1 MKNLYLNN
9 KIKFK
14 KMHIS
19 KPNYKL
25 SENIYK
31 SIDSITSESSNII
44 TISSNLILELSSLFE
59 SIEDDITHE
68 IISEMGEIN
77 DFISKIL
84 TFTKNEL
91 QEIKIKSKL
100 SNEKADKRKLKLLK
114 LKEEN
119 KKLNEKINELE
130 IDKKNLIINIDNISK
145 ELSDLY
151 QKNKMFEKRDS
162 LEKID
167 KKNNDML
174 KEKYIKEINEMQR
187 DMEILKE
194 KNKNY
199 ENNVN
204 KFKRMS
210 ILLEE
215 KNKKLNNQLGSQTM
229 QFISKIKE
237 QNEQKN
243 IINLL
248 RLQNNE
254 LSQQVKNYQLQ
265 IEKLQI
271 KNKTLEEKINTLNNF
286 TPKKASQIIL
296 ESNNKNKNKISDKKF
311 SNNKNEK
318 ERYDN
323 SEDNENENF
332 KYKTFTNLNDLLANE
347 SDLSSRKNSYK
358 QPKKIK
364 IFRKCTFDL
373 DYFFEIYFNVYENF
387 FF

>member
-1 MKNLYLNN
+1 MY
-9 KIKFK
+9 
-14 KMHIS
+14 IS
-19 KPNYKL
+19 KLHYKL
-25 SENIYK
+25 GENIYK
-31 SIDSITSESSNII
+31 SIDQITLESANII
-44 TISSNLILELSSLFE
+44 TTSSNLMLQLSNLFE

-91 QEIKIKSKL
+91 QEIKLKSKL
-100 SNEKADKRKLKLLK
+100 SNEKADKRKLKLIK
-114 LKEEN
+114 LKEDN
-119 KKLNEKINELE
+119 KKLREKIKELE
-130 IDKKNLIINIDNISK
+130 FDKKNLIINIDDISK

-151 QKNKMFEKRDS
+151 QKNKIFEKCDS
-162 LEKID
+162 LEKLD
-167 KKNNDML
+167 KKNDEML
-174 KEKYIKEINEMQR
+174 KEKYLKEINDMQR

-210 ILLEE
+210 IVLEE

-229 QFISKIKE
+229 QFINKMKE

-248 RLQNNE
+248 RLQNEE
-254 LSQQVKNYQLQ
+254 LSQKAKNYQLQ
-265 IEKLQI
+265 IEKLQL
-271 KNKTLEEKINTLNNF
+271 KNKTLEEKINSLNNIVSKNNSPLF
-286 TPKKASQIIL
+286 NGMNHKN
-296 ESNNKNKNKISDKKF
+296 NNKNSDKKIV
-311 SNNKNEK
+311 NNIKEK
-318 ERYDN
+318 ESIEH
-323 SEDNENENF
+323 SEDNENENL
-332 KYKTFTNLNDLLANE
+332 KYKTFSNLNDLLANE
-347 SDLSSRKNSYK
+347 SDKSSRKNSYK

-364 IFRKCTFDL
+364 IFQKSSFDF
-373 DYFFEIYFNVYENF
+373 DYFIEIHFNVYENF

>member
-1 MKNLYLNN
+1 
-9 KIKFK
+9 
-14 KMHIS
+14 MHIS
-19 KPNYKL
+19 KLNYKL
-25 SENIYK
+25 GENIYK
-31 SIDSITSESSNII
+31 SIDEITLESSNII
-44 TISSNLILELSSLFE
+44 TISSNLIIELSSLFE

-84 TFTKNEL
+84 SFTKNEL

-114 LKEEN
+114 LKEDN
-119 KKLNEKINELE
+119 KKLNEKIKELE
-130 IDKKNLIINIDNISK
+130 IDKKNLIINIDDISK
-145 ELSDLY
+145 ELTDLY
-151 QKNKMFEKRDS
+151 QRNKIFEKQDS

-187 DMEILKE
+187 DMDILKE

-229 QFISKIKE
+229 QFINKIKE

-243 IINLL
+243 VINLL

-265 IEKLQI
+265 IERLQI
-271 KNKTLEEKINTLNNF
+271 KNKTLEEKINSLNNITF
-286 TPKKASQIIL
+286 TPKKIPPIIIDT
-296 ESNNKNKNKISDKKF
+296 NNKNKNKNSDKKII
-311 SNNKNEK
+311 NIKKEK
-318 ERYDN
+318 DRFDN
-323 SEDNENENF
+323 SEDNESENL
-332 KYKTFTNLNDLLANE
+332 KYKTFSNLNDLLANE

-364 IFRKCTFDL
+364 IFRKCSFDL
-373 DYFFEIYFNVYENF
+373 DYFFEVYFNVYENF